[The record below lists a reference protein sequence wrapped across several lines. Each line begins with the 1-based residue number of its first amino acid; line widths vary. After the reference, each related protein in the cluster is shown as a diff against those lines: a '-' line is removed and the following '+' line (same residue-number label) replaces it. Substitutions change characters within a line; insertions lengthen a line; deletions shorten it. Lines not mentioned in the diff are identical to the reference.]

1 MVVLEIYW
9 KKTAA
14 ELIFKKFS
22 NIFPRKALLL
32 EISWKNRHI
41 AFKILKNDVDK

>member
-14 ELIFKKFS
+14 ELRFKKIS

-32 EISWKNRHI
+32 EISWKSRYI
-41 AFKILKNDVDK
+41 AFKKLKNSVDK